1 MSVDNSKRDLLVQSR
16 HILRWRGVRGGQG
29 GSGGAATSLP
39 VNNSEQDRTVAG
51 WLIINTAPGLTIIT
65 SDISDGWA
73 QGSPLARSTSAEEK
87 ILNKTTDWWSQW
99 FTLIW
104 ADHHSSSASLGR
116 RSRRFLPRSQGV
128 TEDSRSI
135 YGNFL
140 VNIILTEKSPQGGT
154 CQPSSDDTDQYLLTA
169 GSGET
174 SILYMVNQCHA
185 SS

>member
-99 FTLIW
+99 FTLI
-104 ADHHSSSASLGR
+104 SSSFFICVTR
-116 RSRRFLPRSQGV
+116 TRFPHVPTKVLNSEQ
-128 TEDSRSI
+128 TFQFMEIFSSTL
-135 YGNFL
+135 FWQ
-140 VNIILTEKSPQGGT
+140 KSPRRAD
-154 CQPSSDDTDQYLLTA
+154 SDDTDQYLLTA

-185 SS
+185 SSESFSW